1 MRPDADALHLIPL
14 GGLGEVGMNA
24 MILGTAEGRI
34 LLDCGVT
41 FAGMDPDLGVRPLG
55 VSIIHPDFQAVL
67 HPRMGEPADVLRAI
81 VITHGHEDHIGAL
94 PYLLRDLEVPLPPV
108 YGPPYALELAKQ
120 RLEEM
125 RIPVPAMHPIAVGET
140 FEAGPFAI
148 EPYHVNH
155 SIVDAMG
162 LILHTPAGVVVHSGD
177 FKIEDIPADA
187 PFPRDRLEQLGDDG
201 VALLMSD
208 STNVFS
214 EGRSGD
220 EKEAADALD
229 RLIGDLPGRVVVAL
243 FASNVHRMRSAF
255 ASARKHGR
263 RVLLLGRSVRKHFEL
278 ARELGHLKNVSDLL
292 VRPSDAQKLPRNELL
307 VLATG
312 TQGEPPAALSKLA
325 RKEHRDLDLEA
336 GDTVVFSSRIIP
348 GLERSV
354 FAVRDQLARI
364 GVTVH
369 HRRTDPGVHVS
380 GHAYRD
386 EQRMLIEWLRPKCFL
401 PVHGTYGMLREH
413 AQLARDTGVES
424 VVAIEN
430 GAIVELKRDELSVV
444 GSVESGRAYIAHGG
458 VAVDDL
464 MRRDRIRMGELGMI
478 AVALPVQLGR
488 KKKPRL
494 AGPPRLEARGFL
506 PEEVED
512 ELLDE
517 CTEYLRDDFRR
528 FGHEDETLEAVEDR
542 ARRVIRRFFWKSI
555 RRKPEVVPIAIE
567 TDR

>member
-24 MILGTAEGRI
+24 MLLGTSEGRI

-41 FAGMDPDLGVRPLG
+41 FAGIDADLGVRPLG
-55 VSIIHPDFQAVL
+55 VSIIHPDFEAAL
-67 HPRMGEPADVLRAI
+67 NPRPGHSHEVLRAI
-81 VITHGHEDHIGAL
+81 VLTHGHEDHIGAL
-94 PYLLRDLEVPLPPV
+94 PYLLRDLELPLPPV
-108 YGPPYALELAKQ
+108 FGPPYALELAKQ

-125 RIPVPAMHPIAVGET
+125 RVEMPAMHPIAVGET

-162 LILHTPAGVVVHSGD
+162 LILQTPAGVVVHSGD
-177 FKIEDIPADA
+177 FKIEDVPADA
-187 PFPRDRLEQLGDDG
+187 PFPSDRLEALGDEG
-201 VALLMSD
+201 VSLLLSD
-208 STNVFS
+208 STNSFS

-220 EKEAADALD
+220 EKDAAEVLE
-229 RLIGDLPGRVVVAL
+229 RLIADQPHRVVVAL
-243 FASNVHRMRSAF
+243 FASNVHRMRAAF
-255 ASARKHGR
+255 AAARKHGR

-278 ARELGHLKNVSDLL
+278 ARELGHLKNVSDL
-292 VRPSDAQKLPRNELL
+292 VARPKDAQSIPRDELL

-325 RKEHRDLDLEA
+325 RGEHRDLDLEA
-336 GDTVVFSSRIIP
+336 GDTVIMSSRIIP

-354 FAVRDQLARI
+354 FAVRDDLARLGI
-364 GVTVH
+364 TVL
-369 HRRTDPGVHVS
+369 HRRSDPGVHVS
-380 GHAYRD
+380 GHAYQG

-401 PVHGTYGMLREH
+401 PVHGTYGMMQRH
-413 AQLARDTGVES
+413 AQLARDTGVENVLS
-424 VVAIEN
+424 VEN
-430 GAIVELKRDELSVV
+430 GAVVELKGGELSVV
-444 GSVESGRAYIAHGG
+444 GEVPSGRGFIAHGG
-458 VAVDDL
+458 VRVDEL

-478 AVALPVQLGR
+478 AVALPVQLKR
-488 KKKPRL
+488 KKGRL
-494 AGPPRLEARGFL
+494 TGPPRLEARGFL
-506 PEEVED
+506 PEEAED

-542 ARRVIRRFFWKSI
+542 ARRVVRRFFWKNL

-567 TDR
+567 QGR

>member
-1 MRPDADALHLIPL
+1 MRPNADALHLIPL

-24 MILGTAEGRI
+24 MILGTSEGRI

-41 FAGMDPDLGVRPLG
+41 FAGMDADLGVRPLG
-55 VSIIHPDFQAVL
+55 VSIIHPDFEAAL
-67 HPRMGEPADVLRAI
+67 HPRVGEPADVLRAI
-81 VITHGHEDHIGAL
+81 VLTHGHEDHIGAL
-94 PYLLRDLEVPLPPV
+94 PYFLRDLEGPIPPIF
-108 YGPPYALELAKQ
+108 GPPYALELAKQ
-120 RLEEM
+120 RLEDM
-125 RIPVPAMHPIAVGET
+125 RMSVPPMHPIAVGET

-148 EPYHVNH
+148 EPFHVNH

-162 LILHTPAGVVVHSGD
+162 LILQTPAGVVVHSGD
-177 FKIEDIPADA
+177 FKIEDTPADD
-187 PFPRDRLEQLGDDG
+187 PFPRDRLEQLGDEG

-220 EKEAADALD
+220 EKDAAEALD
-229 RLIGDLPGRVVVAL
+229 RLIGDLPNRVVVAL

-255 ASARKHGR
+255 DSARKHGR

-278 ARELGHLKNVSDLL
+278 ARELGHLKNVSDL
-292 VRPSDAQKLPRNELL
+292 VVHPADARKLPRSELL

-312 TQGEPPAALSKLA
+312 TQGEAPAALAKLA
-325 RKEHRDLDLEA
+325 RKEHRDLDLEP
-336 GDTVVFSSRIIP
+336 GDSVVFSSRIIP

-369 HRRTDPGVHVS
+369 HRKSDPGVHVS

-401 PVHGTYGMLREH
+401 PVHGTYGMLQEH
-413 AQLARDTGVES
+413 AQLARDTGVDQ
-424 VVAIEN
+424 VVAVEN
-430 GAIVELKRDELSVV
+430 GAVVELRAERLEVV
-444 GSVESGRAYIAHGG
+444 GAVESGRAYIAHGG
-458 VAVDDL
+458 VTVDSL

-488 KKKPRL
+488 KKRPRL
-494 AGPPRLEARGFL
+494 SGPPRLEARGFV
-506 PEEVED
+506 PEAVED
-512 ELLDE
+512 DLLDD

-528 FGHEDETLEAVEDR
+528 FGHEDESLEAVEDR
-542 ARRVIRRFFWKSI
+542 ARRVIRRFFWKAL